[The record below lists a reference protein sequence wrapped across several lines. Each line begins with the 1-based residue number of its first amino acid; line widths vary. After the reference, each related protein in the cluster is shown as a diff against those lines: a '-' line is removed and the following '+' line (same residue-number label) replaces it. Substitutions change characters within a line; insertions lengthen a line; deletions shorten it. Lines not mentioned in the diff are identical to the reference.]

1 MSSIKSKSRRP
12 GLEDKRRLQDK
23 EEEVREKVRN
33 KTNNNL
39 LYNPDHVIN
48 LTQEDL
54 LKLQIIMRISRVLA
68 NTFSH
73 DVGMV

>member
-23 EEEVREKVRN
+23 EEEGREKVRN

-54 LKLQIIMRISRVLA
+54 LKLQIITRISRVL

>member
-12 GLEDKRRLQDK
+12 GLEDNRRLQDK
-23 EEEVREKVRN
+23 EEESREKVRN

-54 LKLQIIMRISRVLA
+54 LKLQITTRISRVLV

>member
-1 MSSIKSKSRRP
+1 MSSIKNKSRRP

-23 EEEVREKVRN
+23 EEVRN

-54 LKLQIIMRISRVLA
+54 LKLQIITRISRVLV

>member
-23 EEEVREKVRN
+23 EEEVRN